1 MSDHEIMGSSQR
13 GERGDSDADVPFL
26 YFGVW
31 FLASFEQGVAAQC
44 SDDLHVV
51 RETVSIAEPYRSLAR
66 TDAVGLVIGEGDGDV
81 LVLAALILQ
90 RLQR

>member
-44 SDDLHVV
+44 SDDFTSSAKQSASPNH
-51 RETVSIAEPYRSLAR
+51 IAH
-66 TDAVGLVIGEGDGDV
+66 
-81 LVLAALILQ
+81 
-90 RLQR
+90 